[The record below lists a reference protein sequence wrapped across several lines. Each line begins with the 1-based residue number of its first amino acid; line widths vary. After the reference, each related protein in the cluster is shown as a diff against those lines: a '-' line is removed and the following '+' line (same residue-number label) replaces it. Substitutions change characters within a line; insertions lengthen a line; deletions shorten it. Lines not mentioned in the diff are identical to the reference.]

1 MCGVSMTKSAI
12 LVGCGNMGFAM
23 LDGWLRADS
32 TLTVHVVEPADALR
46 ARAAD
51 LGAQAME
58 DASTL
63 PGDLSPDLIVL
74 AVKPQVMSDVVPA
87 YSDFAGGPAT
97 FVSVAAGTTI
107 STLAAMLPGPTPII
121 RCMPNTPAA
130 IGHGMMV
137 CCANSVASDAA
148 KDLTTRLMATSGL
161 VDWIADEVLMDAVTA
176 LSGSGP
182 AYIFHMIECMTNAG
196 VSVGLPED
204 LSARM
209 AMQTVMGAG
218 RLAAEASDTPGQ
230 LRKNVTSPG
239 GTTAA
244 ALAVLMDNDRMTRLM
259 TEAITAARDRGAE
272 LAAG

>member
-1 MCGVSMTKSAI
+1 MSKTLL

-23 LDGWLRADS
+23 LGGWLSADPDLS
-32 TLTVHVVEPADALR
+32 VHVVEPAEPLRTRAAGLGAHTVADMGALPDAL
-46 ARAAD
+46 AP
-51 LGAQAME
+51 E
-58 DASTL
+58 
-63 PGDLSPDLIVL
+63 LIIL
-74 AVKPQVMSDVVPA
+74 AVKPQVMADVVPA
-87 YSDFAGGPAT
+87 YARFAGGPST

-107 STLAAMLPGPTPII
+107 GTLATMLPGPTPII

-137 CCANSVASDAA
+137 CCSNAA
-148 KDLTTRLMATSGL
+148 TSEEARDLTTRLMATSGL
-161 VDWIADEVLMDAVTA
+161 VDWIEDEGLMDAVTA

-182 AYIFHMIECMTNAG
+182 AYIFHMIECMTAAG

-204 LSARM
+204 LAARM

-218 RLAAEASDTPGQ
+218 RLAATADDPPGQ
-230 LRKNVTSPG
+230 LRQNVTSPG

-244 ALAVLMDNDRMTRLM
+244 ALGVLMGEDRLKALM
-259 TEAITAARDRGAE
+259 TDAVRAARDRGTE